1 MAEKKNYYETLGVDK
16 SASADEIKSA
26 YRRLAKKY
34 HPDLNPNNAEAAE
47 KFKEINEAYET
58 LSDPTKKS
66 NYDTYGSASGPN
78 PNDFFGGANGGGFG
92 GFSFD
97 GMDDL
102 FNIFGGGFGNRS
114 ASQSVKGSDIQVKIR
129 ISFTDAVFGVKREIN
144 VTRVEECSA
153 CSGTG
158 AKGGTEYTKCSECNG
173 TGTARYTENSLFG
186 RVIRTG
192 PCRAC
197 NGTGKLIKD
206 KCSEC
211 SGAGTKRVNAKIVV
225 DIPAGIDNGQVI
237 TMRGKGNAGYK
248 GGQNGDLH
256 IIVAVD
262 SHPILTREG
271 YDLLL
276 KVYVPFTKLLTG
288 GEITIPLAKGTT
300 TIKIPELTQSN
311 TIFKLKG
318 KGVKYLNS
326 SSYGNLIV
334 TVVGES
340 PKSLNKEQKALLAK
354 LAESLDENDFSRYK
368 SYLKDLKQL

>member
-1 MAEKKNYYETLGVDK
+1 MPDKKNYYETLGVDK
-16 SASADEIKSA
+16 NASADEIKSA

-66 NYDTYGSASGPN
+66 NYDTYGSAN
-78 PNDFFGGANGGGFG
+78 PNDFFGGANAGGGFG
-92 GFSFD
+92 GFGFD

-102 FNIFGGGFGNRS
+102 FNIFGGFGGGGRS
-114 ASQSVKGSDIQVKIR
+114 ASQSVRGSDVQVKIR

-158 AKGGTEYTKCSECNG
+158 AKNGTEYTKCSECNG

-192 PCRAC
+192 RCQAC
-197 NGTGKLIKD
+197 GGTGKIIKD
-206 KCSEC
+206 KCTSC
-211 SGAGTKRVNAKIVV
+211 SGAGSKRVNAKIVV

-237 TMRGKGNAGYK
+237 TMRGKGNAGTN

-262 SHPILTREG
+262 DHPMLTREG
-271 YDLLL
+271 YDLLI
-276 KVYVPFTKLLTG
+276 KVYVPFTTLLSG

-311 TIFKLKG
+311 TVFKLKG
-318 KGVKYLNS
+318 KGVKNLNS
-326 SSYGNLIV
+326 ASYGNLIV

-340 PKSLNKEQKALLAK
+340 PKSLNREQKALLKK
-354 LAESLDENDFSRYK
+354 LTESFDDNDFARYK
-368 SYLKDLKQL
+368 NYVKDLKQL

>member
-1 MAEKKNYYETLGVDK
+1 MADKKNYYETLGVEK
-16 SASADEIKSA
+16 NASADEIKSA

-66 NYDTYGSASGPN
+66 NYDTYGSAN
-78 PNDFFGGANGGGFG
+78 PNDFFGGTNGAGGFG

-102 FNIFGGGFGNRS
+102 FNIFGGFGGGGRN
-114 ASQSVKGSDIQVKIR
+114 ATQSVRGSDVQVKIR
-129 ISFTDAVFGVKREIN
+129 ISFTDAVFGVKREVN
-144 VTRVEECSA
+144 VTRVEECKS

-158 AKGGTEYTKCSECNG
+158 AKGGTEYTKCSECGG

-192 PCRAC
+192 PCQAC
-197 NGTGKLIKD
+197 GGTGKIIKE
-206 KCSEC
+206 KCSDC
-211 SGAGTKRVNAKIVV
+211 GGAGTKRVNAKIVV

-237 TMRGKGNAGYK
+237 TMRGKGNAGVN

-262 SHPILTREG
+262 EHPMLIREG

-276 KVYVPFTKLLTG
+276 KVYVPFTTLLTG

-311 TIFKLKG
+311 TVFKLKG
-318 KGVKYLNS
+318 KGIKYLNS
-326 SSYGNLIV
+326 STYGNLVV

-340 PKSLNKEQKALLAK
+340 PKSLNREQKALLKK
-354 LAESLDENDFSRYK
+354 LTESFDENDFSRYK
-368 SYLKDLKQL
+368 GYVKDLKQL

>member
-1 MAEKKNYYETLGVDK
+1 MADKKNYYEALGVDK
-16 SASADEIKSA
+16 NASADEIKSA

-66 NYDTYGSASGPN
+66 NYDTYGSAN

-102 FNIFGGGFGNRS
+102 FNIFGGFGGAGRN
-114 ASQSVKGSDIQVKIR
+114 ATQSVRGSDVQVKIR
-129 ISFTDAVFGVKREIN
+129 ISFTDAVFGVKREVN
-144 VTRVEECSA
+144 VTRVEECKS

-158 AKGGTEYTKCSECNG
+158 AKGGTEYTKCSECSG

-192 PCRAC
+192 PCQAC
-197 NGTGKLIKD
+197 GGTGKIIKE
-206 KCSEC
+206 KCSDC
-211 SGAGTKRVNAKIVV
+211 GGSGTKRVNAKIVV

-237 TMRGKGNAGYK
+237 TMRGKGNAGSH

-262 SHPILTREG
+262 EHPMLTREG

-276 KVYVPFTKLLTG
+276 KVYVPFSTLLTG
-288 GEITIPLAKGTT
+288 GEVTIPLAKGTT

-311 TIFKLKG
+311 TVFKLKG
-318 KGVKYLNS
+318 KGIKYLNS
-326 SSYGNLIV
+326 STYGNLIV
-334 TVVGES
+334 TIVGES
-340 PKSLNKEQKALLAK
+340 PKSLNREQKALLKK
-354 LAESLDENDFSRYK
+354 LADSFDESDFSRYK
-368 SYLKDLKQL
+368 SYVKDLKQL

>member
-1 MAEKKNYYETLGVDK
+1 MADKKNYYETLGVDK
-16 SASADEIKSA
+16 SASQDEIKSA

-58 LSDPTKKS
+58 LSDATKKQ

-78 PNDFFGGANGGGFG
+78 PNDFFGGSGGFG

-102 FNIFGGGFGNRS
+102 FNIFGGGGFGSRS
-114 ASQSVKGSDIQVKIR
+114 ANQSVRGSDIQVKIR

-144 VTRVEECSA
+144 VTRVEECHS

-158 AKGGTEYTKCSECNG
+158 AKGGTEYTKCSTCGG
-173 TGTARYTENSLFG
+173 TGTARYTEQSMFG

-192 PCRAC
+192 PCQAC
-197 NGTGKLIKD
+197 GGTGKIIKE
-206 KCSEC
+206 KCSDC
-211 SGAGTKRVNAKIVV
+211 GGAGNKRVNAKIVV

-237 TMRGKGNAGYK
+237 TMRGKGNAGQN

-262 SHPILTREG
+262 SHPMLTREG

-276 KVYVPFTKLLTG
+276 KVYVPFTTLLTG

-311 TIFKLKG
+311 TVFKLKG
-318 KGVKYLNS
+318 KGIKNLNS
-326 SSYGNLIV
+326 AAYGNLIV

-340 PKSLNKEQKALLAK
+340 PKSLNREQKALLKK
-354 LAESLDENDFSRYK
+354 LTESLDDGDFSRYK
-368 SYLKDLKQL
+368 NYIKDLKQL

>member
-1 MAEKKNYYETLGVDK
+1 MADKKNYYETLGVDK
-16 SASADEIKSA
+16 NASADEIKSA

-66 NYDTYGSASGPN
+66 NYDTYGSAN
-78 PNDFFGGANGGGFG
+78 PNDFFGGSNGGGGFG
-92 GFSFD
+92 GFNFD

-102 FNIFGGGFGNRS
+102 FNIFGGFGGAQRN
-114 ASQSVKGSDIQVKIR
+114 ATQSVRGSDVQVKIR
-129 ISFTDAVFGVKREIN
+129 ISFTDAVFGVKREVN
-144 VTRVEECSA
+144 VTRVEECKS

-158 AKGGTEYTKCSECNG
+158 AKSGTEYTKCSECGG

-192 PCRAC
+192 PCQTC
-197 NGTGKLIKD
+197 GGTGKIIRE
-206 KCSEC
+206 KCSDC
-211 SGAGTKRVNAKIVV
+211 GGAGTKRVNAKIVV

-237 TMRGKGNAGYK
+237 TMRGKGNAGVN
-248 GGQNGDLH
+248 GGANGDLH

-262 SHPILTREG
+262 EHSMLTRDG

-276 KVYVPFTKLLTG
+276 KVYVPFSTLLMG
-288 GEITIPLAKGTT
+288 GEVTIPLAKGTT

-311 TIFKLKG
+311 TVFKLKG
-318 KGVKYLNS
+318 KGIKYLNS
-326 SSYGNLIV
+326 STYGNLIV
-334 TVVGES
+334 TIVGES
-340 PKSLNKEQKALLAK
+340 PKSLNREQKSLLKK
-354 LAESLDENDFSRYK
+354 LADSFEENDFSRYK
-368 SYLKDLKQL
+368 SYVKDLKQL